1 VLSKDNGAWRPQ
13 KAKRE
18 TGERPAEIRQR
29 DTDVVCKLP
38 ARGDSRKEFKHMVIN
53 TNMAA
58 ITAANNLDKS
68 TNELNESLAELSSGS
83 KIVNPSD
90 DPAGLAESIA
100 LNAQIGQTQAA
111 NSNVS
116 NAVNYLQTQDG
127 YLQQVGSALDE
138 MSTLAVESQDATKT
152 NAERAD
158 YQAEY
163 STLSGYITSTGTADF
178 NGVSLFSGAALA
190 VTTDGSGDTFSMTGV
205 NLGATAY
212 TNATAGDI
220 STTTGAVAAL
230 TAVTA
235 AITQL
240 ATDRAT
246 VGANEERLTYT
257 GDELGVLQ
265 DNLTAANSTL
275 TDVDVATESTMYAS
289 YQILVQSGTSMLAQA
304 NQNPQS
310 VLKLLS

>member
-1 VLSKDNGAWRPQ
+1 
-13 KAKRE
+13 
-18 TGERPAEIRQR
+18 
-29 DTDVVCKLP
+29 
-38 ARGDSRKEFKHMVIN
+38 MVIN

-58 ITAANNLDKS
+58 ITSATNLDKS
-68 TNELNESLAELSSGS
+68 TNLLNESLARLSSGS

-90 DPAGLAESIA
+90 DPAGLAESIS
-100 LNAQIGQTQAA
+100 LGAQINQTAAA
-111 NSNVS
+111 NANVN
-116 NAVNYLQTQDG
+116 NAVSFLQTQDG
-127 YLQQVGSALDE
+127 YLQQVGSALDQ
-138 MSTLAVESQDATKT
+138 MSQLAVESQDVTKT
-152 NAERAD
+152 NTERAD
-158 YQAEY
+158 YQSEFN
-163 STLSGYITSTGTADF
+163 TLAGYITDTATKDF
-178 NGVSLFSGAALA
+178 NGVSLFGGATLA
-190 VTTDGSGDTFSMTGV
+190 VTTDGSGDTFQMTGI
-205 NLGATAY
+205 NLSAAAYTAATA
-212 TNATAGDI
+212 ADV

-230 TAVTA
+230 AVVTT

-265 DNLTAANSTL
+265 DNLTAANSQL
-275 TDVDVATESTMYAS
+275 TDVDVATESTNYAK